1 MPLIDVNPDIC
12 KRCFTCT
19 KTCPM
24 LIFAKKDKES
34 IPDILNDNLQFCL
47 LCGHCV
53 AICPNGAITHDSFP
67 PGSIVPVRR
76 EVLPSAEQVIEML
89 RMRRSIR
96 EFKDKPVER
105 DLIERVIDM
114 ARCAPSDH
122 NRQST
127 EYVVVQDRSTLDK
140 IIQLSSAY
148 YDNLAKVFSNMAA
161 QGGETPDFL
170 PELEGFV
177 DILKTG
183 EDLLLCGA
191 PLFIAFHAEESLGF
205 PAENANI
212 ALCYAMLTGMSLG
225 LGSFY
230 TGFVVMACRND
241 RAIPQLL
248 SLPDNH
254 QVYGGLA
261 MGYPRFKYKNW
272 IQRKPPKV
280 KWIV

>member
-1 MPLIDVNPDIC
+1 MATIDINPDLC

-19 KTCPM
+19 EVCPI

-34 IPDILNDNLQFCL
+34 IPDILEDNLPFCL
-47 LCGHCV
+47 LCGHCA
-53 AICPNGAITHDSFP
+53 AICPAGAITHDSYP
-67 PGSIVPVRR
+67 PDSIVPAKK
-76 EVLPSAEQVIEML
+76 EALPSAEQLIEML

-105 DLIERVIDM
+105 ELIERVLDV

-122 NRQST
+122 NSQST
-127 EYVVVQDRSTLDK
+127 EYIVVQDRSTLDK

-148 YDNLAKVFSNMAA
+148 YENLVETLQNMAD
-161 QGGETPDFL
+161 QDGEKPAFL
-170 PELEGFV
+170 LELEGFV

-183 EDLLLCGA
+183 KDLILCDA
-191 PLFIAFHAEESLGF
+191 PLFIAFHAEESMGF

-225 LGSFY
+225 VGSFY
-230 TGFVVMACRND
+230 TGFVVMACKDD

-248 SLPDNH
+248 SLPNNH
-254 QVYGGLA
+254 QIYGGLA
-261 MGYPRFKYKNW
+261 MGYPMFKYKNW
-272 IQRKPPKV
+272 IERKPPKV
-280 KWIV
+280 KWIM

>member
-122 NRQST
+122 NRQDT
-127 EYVVVQDRSTLDK
+127 EYIVVQERSTLDK
-140 IIQLSSAY
+140 IVQLSTAY
-148 YDNLAKVFSNMAA
+148 YENLVGMFHNMAA
-161 QGGETPDFL
+161 Q
-170 PELEGFV
+170 
-177 DILKTG
+177 
-183 EDLLLCGA
+183 
-191 PLFIAFHAEESLGF
+191 
-205 PAENANI
+205 
-212 ALCYAMLTGMSLG
+212 
-225 LGSFY
+225 
-230 TGFVVMACRND
+230 
-241 RAIPQLL
+241 
-248 SLPDNH
+248 
-254 QVYGGLA
+254 
-261 MGYPRFKYKNW
+261 
-272 IQRKPPKV
+272 
-280 KWIV
+280 